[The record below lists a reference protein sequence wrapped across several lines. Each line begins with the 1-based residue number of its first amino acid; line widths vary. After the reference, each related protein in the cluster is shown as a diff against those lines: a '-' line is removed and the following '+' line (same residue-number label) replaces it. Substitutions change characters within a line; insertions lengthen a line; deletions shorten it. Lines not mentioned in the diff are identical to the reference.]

1 MVSALATITQPRG
14 SRADADAMTV
24 DTETAITHSRTWT
37 PRIAAQLTV
46 LAAAA
51 FTYVTAEILPVGA
64 LSAIARDLHV
74 SLVAVGTLLTW
85 YALVAALTTV
95 PLVRWTAHWPRRQT
109 LVLSL
114 TCLTASQL
122 ISALAPDFAVLAAG
136 RVLCAITHG
145 LLWSVIAPIA
155 TRLVPPSH
163 AGRATTSIYLGT
175 SLALVVGS
183 PLTAAMSLMWGWRL
197 AVVCVTVAAAI
208 VTVAARMML
217 PEMVLTEDQLAH
229 VGPRSRHHRNGRL
242 ITVSVLAMVAVTGHF
257 VSYTF
262 IVVIIRN
269 VVGVH
274 GPNLAWLLAAYG
286 FAGLLAVPLVARLLD
301 RRPRG
306 AITFCMAGLTAA
318 FVVLT
323 ALALGGRATALTAL
337 VGTGAIVLWGAMAT
351 AVSPMLQSAAMRN
364 GADDPD
370 GASGLYVTAFQ
381 VGIMAGSLAGGLL
394 YERSG
399 AAMLTASAGL
409 MGVALAGIAANR
421 RLFDVAQ
428 ASSPD
433 SQLSRSAA

>member
-1 MVSALATITQPRG
+1 VIAPASTTQPPG
-14 SRADADAMTV
+14 STVDADAMSA
-24 DTETAITHSRTWT
+24 ETGTAATASRTWT
-37 PRIAAQLTV
+37 PRIAAQLAV

-64 LSAIARDLHV
+64 ISAIARDLQV
-74 SLVAVGTLLTW
+74 SLVVVGTLLTW
-85 YALVAALTTV
+85 YALVAALTTI
-95 PLVRWTAHWPRRQT
+95 PLVRWTAHWPRRRT

-114 TCLTASQL
+114 TCLTVSQV
-122 ISALAPDFAVLAAG
+122 ISALAPNFAVLAAG

-145 LLWSVIAPIA
+145 VLWSVIAPIA

-208 VTVAARMML
+208 VTVAARILL
-217 PEMVLTEDQLAH
+217 PEMVLSEHQLAH

-242 ITVSVLAMVAVTGHF
+242 ITVSLLAMVAVTGHF

-269 VVGVH
+269 VVGVR
-274 GPNLAWLLAAYG
+274 GANLAWVLAAYG
-286 FAGLLAVPLVARLLD
+286 VAGLLSVPLIARPLD
-301 RRPRG
+301 RRPQG
-306 AITFCMAGLTAA
+306 AVIICMAGLTTA
-318 FVVLT
+318 FIVLT
-323 ALALGGRATALTAL
+323 LLAFGGQTTAATALIGTA
-337 VGTGAIVLWGAMAT
+337 AIVLWGAMAT
-351 AVSPMLQSAAMRN
+351 AVSPMMQSAAMRN

-394 YERSG
+394 YERSV
-399 AAMLTASAGL
+399 AQMLTASAGL

-421 RLFDVAQ
+421 RVLDVAPT
-428 ASSPD
+428 SSRN
-433 SQLSRSAA
+433 S

>member
-1 MVSALATITQPRG
+1 MSAETGTPAT
-14 SRADADAMTV
+14 A
-24 DTETAITHSRTWT
+24 SRTWT
-37 PRIAAQLTV
+37 PRVAAQLAV

-64 LSAIARDLHV
+64 ISAIARDLQV
-74 SLVAVGTLLTW
+74 SLVVVGTLLTW
-85 YALVAALTTV
+85 YALVAALTTI
-95 PLVRWTAHWPRRQT
+95 PLVRWTAHWPRRRT

-114 TCLTASQL
+114 TCLTVSQV
-122 ISALAPDFAVLAAG
+122 ISALAPNFAVLAAG

-145 LLWSVIAPIA
+145 VLWSVIAPIA

-163 AGRATTSIYLGT
+163 AGRATTAIYVGT

-208 VTVAARMML
+208 VTVAARILL
-217 PEMVLTEDQLAH
+217 PEMVLTEHQLAH

-242 ITVSVLAMVAVTGHF
+242 ITVSLLAMVAVTGHF

-269 VVGVH
+269 VVGVR
-274 GPNLAWLLAAYG
+274 GANLAWVLAAYG
-286 FAGLLAVPLVARLLD
+286 VAGLLSVPLIARPLD
-301 RRPRG
+301 RRPQG
-306 AITFCMAGLTAA
+306 AVIICMAGLTTA
-318 FVVLT
+318 FIVLT
-323 ALALGGRATALTAL
+323 LLAFGGQPTAATALIGTA
-337 VGTGAIVLWGAMAT
+337 AIVLWGAMAT
-351 AVSPMLQSAAMRN
+351 AVSPMMQSAAMRN

-394 YERSG
+394 YERSV
-399 AAMLTASAGL
+399 AVMLTASAGL

-421 RLFDVAQ
+421 RVLDVAPT
-428 ASSPD
+428 SSRN
-433 SQLSRSAA
+433 S

>member
-1 MVSALATITQPRG
+1 
-14 SRADADAMTV
+14 MTA
-24 DTETAITHSRTWT
+24 ETANAPARTWT
-37 PRIAAQLTV
+37 PRIAAQLGV

-64 LSAIARDLHV
+64 LPAIARNLHV
-74 SLVAVGTLLTW
+74 SLFLVGTLLSW
-85 YALVAALTTV
+85 YALVAALTTI
-95 PLVRWTAHWPRRQT
+95 PLVRWTAHLPRRRA
-109 LVLSL
+109 LLLSL

-122 ISALAPDFAVLAAG
+122 ISALAPNFAVLAAG
-136 RVLCAITHG
+136 RALCAITHG

-163 AGRATTSIYLGT
+163 AGRATMSIYVGT

-197 AVVCVTVAAAI
+197 AVVCLTVAAAI
-208 VTVAARMML
+208 VTVAARIML
-217 PEMVLTEDQLAH
+217 PEMVLSEDQLAH

-242 ITVSVLAMVAVTGHF
+242 IKVSVLAMVAVTGHF

-269 VVGVH
+269 VVGVR
-274 GPNLAWLLAAYG
+274 GANLAWVLAAYG
-286 FAGLLAVPLVARLLD
+286 LAGLLSVPLVARPLD
-301 RRPRG
+301 RRPRS
-306 AITFCMAGLTAA
+306 AIVLCMAGLTAA

-323 ALALGGRATALTAL
+323 ALAFGGQPTVTTALIGTA
-337 VGTGAIVLWGAMAT
+337 AIVLWGAMAT
-351 AVSPMLQSAAMRN
+351 AVSPMMQSAAMRN

-394 YERSG
+394 YERSV
-399 AAMLTASAGL
+399 ALMLTASAAL
-409 MGVALAGIAANR
+409 MGLALAGIAANR
-421 RLFDVAQ
+421 QMLDVAPT
-428 ASSPD
+428 SSRD
-433 SQLSRSAA
+433 S